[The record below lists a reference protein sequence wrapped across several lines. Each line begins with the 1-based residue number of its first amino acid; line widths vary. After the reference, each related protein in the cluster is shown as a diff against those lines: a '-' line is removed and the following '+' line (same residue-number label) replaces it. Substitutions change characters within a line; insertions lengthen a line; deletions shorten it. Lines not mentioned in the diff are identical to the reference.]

1 MTEPNEARKT
11 DGQKSSNIAAEL
23 LEYQRK
29 LQACKSI
36 RELAFVAANEG
47 YNVLRFDQAI
57 FWQYDIRSQ
66 VSIEAVSGLAE
77 VTAEAPYVQWLV
89 RAAAHFIE
97 APGQPLVA
105 AALAEL
111 PDSLAEDGAEWVPD
125 QILHCALLTPDGRT
139 IGGLFLARDEP
150 FTDIERAVAQWMG
163 AATGFALWA
172 WRRDY
177 RPVRR
182 WLQRTSTRHLV
193 LGTGLAI
200 ALLSF
205 VPVRLTALAQAEI
218 TPVRPYPITAPVEA
232 VVDSIKVQ
240 PNQIVGADEPLVV
253 LNDTTTRNKLA
264 VAVKALDIAKA
275 DLQRAINKSFSDEQ
289 SKGEINVL
297 DARVREKVAEVA
309 FLSEMLDRY
318 TISAPLGGLAI
329 FADAEEWRGRPVQ
342 PGERIMVIA
351 DPSMVE
357 VTVHVPPEDAVQ
369 LEIGAEVN
377 VFLNV
382 DPLFPLKA
390 KIVQTSYETITMP
403 DNSLAYVVKAQL
415 ERRGGALPRIGQR
428 GTAKVFAEEVSLGY
442 YLMRKPILFLRK
454 SFGI

>member
-1 MTEPNEARKT
+1 MSEPAAP
-11 DGQKSSNIAAEL
+11 QKSVNIAAEL
-23 LEYQRK
+23 LEFQRK
-29 LQACKSI
+29 LQACKSM

-47 YNVLRFDQAI
+47 FSVLRFDQAVL
-57 FWQYDIRSQ
+57 WQYDIRSQ
-66 VSIEAVSGLAE
+66 VVVEAVSGLAE
-77 VTAEAPYVQWLV
+77 VSAEAPYVQWLV
-89 RAAAHFIE
+89 RAVAHFSG
-97 APGQPLVA
+97 APGQPVVA
-105 AALAEL
+105 SGLADL
-111 PDSLAEDGAEWVPD
+111 PDSLAEDGAEWAPD
-125 QILHCALLTPDGRT
+125 QLLHCSLQSPEGVI
-139 IGGLFLARDEP
+139 IGGLLFARDEP
-150 FTDIERAVAQWMG
+150 FGEVERAVAQWMG

-182 WLQRTSTRHLV
+182 WLQRTSTRRLIMGVV
-193 LGTGLAI
+193 LFA
-200 ALLSF
+200 ALLALI
-205 VPVRLTALAQAEI
+205 PVRLSALAQAEI
-218 TPVRPYPITAPVEA
+218 TPVRPYPITAPVEG

-240 PNQIVGADEPLVV
+240 PNQIVSADEPLVV

-275 DLQRAINKSFSDEQ
+275 DLQRAINKSFSDEA
-289 SKGEINVL
+289 SKGELNVL

-309 FLSEMLDRY
+309 FLSETLDRY
-318 TISAPLGGLAI
+318 SISAPQGGLAI

-351 DPSMVE
+351 DPSLVE
-357 VTVHVPPEDAVQ
+357 VTVYVPPEDAIQ
-369 LEIGAEVN
+369 LELGSEVS

-403 DNSLAYVVKAQL
+403 DNSLAYVVKAKL
-415 ERRGGALPRIGQR
+415 ADGSLPRIGLR
-428 GTAKVFAEEVSLGY
+428 GTAKVYAEKVSLGY
-442 YLMRKPILFLRK
+442 YLMRKPILFVRK

>member
-1 MTEPNEARKT
+1 VSEPAAP
-11 DGQKSSNIAAEL
+11 QKSVNIAAEL
-23 LEYQRK
+23 LEFQRK

-36 RELAFVAANEG
+36 RELAFVAVNEG
-47 YNVLRFDQAI
+47 FSVLRFEQAV
-57 FWQYDIRSQ
+57 FWQYDMRSQ
-66 VSIEAVSGLAE
+66 VVVEAVSGLAE
-77 VTAEAPYVQWLV
+77 VSAEAPYVQWLV
-89 RAAAHFIE
+89 RAVAHFSE
-97 APGQPLVA
+97 APGQPIVVA
-105 AALAEL
+105 GLTDL
-111 PDSLAEDGAEWVPD
+111 PESLAEDGAEWAPD
-125 QILHCALLTPDGRT
+125 QLLHCALQSPEGVT
-139 IGGLFLARDEP
+139 IGGLLFARDEP
-150 FTDIERAVAQWMG
+150 FGEVERAVAQWMG

-182 WLQRTSTRHLV
+182 WLQRTSTRRLIGGVLV
-193 LGTGLAI
+193 VA
-200 ALLSF
+200 ALLALI
-205 VPVRLTALAQAEI
+205 PVRLSALAQAEI
-218 TPVRPYPITAPVEA
+218 TPIRPYPITAPVEG

-240 PNQIVGADEPLVV
+240 PNQIVSADEPLVV

-275 DLQRAINKSFSDEQ
+275 DLQRAINKSFSDEA
-289 SKGEINVL
+289 SKGELNVL

-309 FLSEMLDRY
+309 FLSETLDRY
-318 TISAPLGGLAI
+318 SISAPQGGLAI

-351 DPSMVE
+351 DPSLVE
-357 VTVHVPPEDAVQ
+357 VTVYVPPEDAIQ
-369 LEIGAEVN
+369 LELGSEVS
-377 VFLNV
+377 VFLNI

-415 ERRGGALPRIGQR
+415 ADGALPRIGLR
-428 GTAKVFAEEVSLGY
+428 GTAKVYAEKVSLGY
-442 YLMRKPILFLRK
+442 YLMRKPILFVRK

>member
-1 MTEPNEARKT
+1 MSEPEAAP
-11 DGQKSSNIAAEL
+11 KSVNIAAEL
-23 LEYQRK
+23 LEFQRK
-29 LQACKSI
+29 LQACKSL

-47 YNVLRFDQAI
+47 FSVLRFDQAVI
-57 FWQYDIRSQ
+57 WQYDVRSK
-66 VSIEAVSGLAE
+66 VVVEAVSGLAE
-77 VTAEAPYVQWLV
+77 VSAEAPYVQWLV
-89 RAAAHFIE
+89 RAVTHLSE
-97 APGQPLVA
+97 APGQPVVA
-105 AALAEL
+105 TGLSDL
-111 PDSLAEDGAEWVPD
+111 PQSVAEDGVEWVPD
-125 QILHCALLTPDGRT
+125 QVMHCALLNPEGGV
-139 IGGLFLARDEP
+139 IGGLLFARDEP
-150 FTDIERAVAQWMG
+150 FGEVERAIAQWMG

-182 WLQRTSTRHLV
+182 WLQRTSTKRIVAGVVLV
-193 LGTGLAI
+193 AAILA
-200 ALLSF
+200 L
-205 VPVRLTALAQAEI
+205 VPVRLSALAQAEI
-218 TPVRPYPITAPVEA
+218 TPVRPYPITAPVEG

-240 PNQIVGADEPLVV
+240 PNQIVSADEPLVV

-275 DLQRAINKSFSDEQ
+275 DLQRAINKSFSDEA
-289 SKGEINVL
+289 SKGELNVL

-309 FLSEMLDRY
+309 FLSETLDRY
-318 TISAPLGGLAI
+318 SISAPQGGLAI

-351 DPSMVE
+351 DPSLVE
-357 VTVHVPPEDAVQ
+357 VTVYVPPEDAIQ
-369 LEIGAEVN
+369 LELGSEVS
-377 VFLNV
+377 VFLNI

-415 ERRGGALPRIGQR
+415 SEKSLPRIGLR
-428 GTAKVFAEEVSLGY
+428 GTAKVYAEQVSLGY
-442 YLMRKPILFLRK
+442 FLMRKPILFVRK

>member
-1 MTEPNEARKT
+1 VTEPKAEK
-11 DGQKSSNIAAEL
+11 KSTNIAAEL
-23 LEYQRK
+23 LEFQRK

-47 YNVLRFDQAI
+47 FAALRYDQAVL
-57 FWQYDIRSQ
+57 WQYDVRSQ
-66 VSIEAVSGLAE
+66 VVVETVSGLAE
-77 VTAEAPYVQWLV
+77 VTPEAPYVQWLA
-89 RAAAHFIE
+89 RAAAHFRE
-97 APGQPLVA
+97 APGQPVVS
-105 AALAEL
+105 AALADL
-111 PDSLAEDGAEWVPD
+111 PESLAEDGSEWVPD
-125 QILHCALLTPDGRT
+125 QILHCALLSPEGTV
-139 IGGLFLARDEP
+139 IGGLFFARDEP
-150 FTDIERAVAQWMG
+150 FGEVERAVAQWMG

-182 WLQRTSTRHLV
+182 WLQRTSTKHLI
-193 LGTGLAI
+193 LAI
-200 ALLSF
+200 GVAVALLSF
-205 VPVRLTALAQAEI
+205 VPVRLSALAQAEI
-218 TPVRPYPITAPVEA
+218 TPVRPYPITAPVEG

-275 DLQRAINKSFSDEQ
+275 DLQRAINKSFTDEA
-289 SKGEINVL
+289 SKGELNVL

-318 TISAPLGGLAI
+318 TISAPQGGLAI
-329 FADAEEWRGRPVQ
+329 FSDAEEWRGRPVQ

-357 VTVHVPPEDAVQ
+357 VTVYVPPEDAVQ
-369 LEIGAEVN
+369 LEIGGEVAM
-377 VFLNV
+377 FLNV

-390 KIVQTSYETITMP
+390 KIAQTSYETITMP

-415 ERRGGALPRIGQR
+415 APGSLPRIGQR
-428 GTAKVFAEEVSLGY
+428 GTAKVYAEEVSLGY

-454 SFGI
+454 NFGI

>member
-1 MTEPNEARKT
+1 MTEPQPA
-11 DGQKSSNIAAEL
+11 QKSTNIAAEL
-23 LEYQRK
+23 LEFQRK

-47 YNVLRFDQAI
+47 FGVLRFDQAVL
-57 FWQYDIRSQ
+57 WQYDLRSQ
-66 VSIEAVSGLAE
+66 VVVEAVSGLAE
-77 VTAEAPYVQWLV
+77 VANEAPYVQWLM

-97 APGQPLVA
+97 APGQPIVISPLSG
-105 AALAEL
+105 L
-111 PDSLAEDGAEWVPD
+111 PETLAEDGAEWVPD
-125 QILHCALLTPDGRT
+125 QILHCALQSPEGHVL
-139 IGGLFLARDEP
+139 GGLFFARDEP
-150 FTDIERAVAQWMG
+150 FSEVERAVAQWMG
-163 AATGFALWA
+163 AATGFSLWA

-182 WLQRTSTRHLV
+182 WLRRTSTKRLI
-193 LGTGLAI
+193 LGAALAA

-205 VPVRLTALAQAEI
+205 VPVRLSALAQAEI
-218 TPVRPYPITAPVEA
+218 SPVRPYPITAPVEG
-232 VVDSIKVQ
+232 VVDAVKVQ

-275 DLQRAINKSFSDEQ
+275 DLQRAINKSFSDDA
-289 SKGEINVL
+289 SKGELNVL

-318 TISAPLGGLAI
+318 TISAPQGGLAI
-329 FADAEEWRGRPVQ
+329 FSDAEEWRGRPVQ

-357 VTVHVPPEDAVQ
+357 VTVYVPPEDAIQ
-369 LEIGAEVN
+369 LELGAEVQ

-382 DPLFPLKA
+382 DPLFQLKA

-415 ERRGGALPRIGQR
+415 VGGFMPRIGLR
-428 GTAKVFAEEVSLGY
+428 GTAKVYAEEVSLGY

>member
-1 MTEPNEARKT
+1 VTAPQQ
-11 DGQKSSNIAAEL
+11 GQKSTNIAAEL
-23 LEYQRK
+23 LEFQRK

-47 YNVLRFDQAI
+47 FSVLRYDQAVL
-57 FWQYDIRSQ
+57 WQYDIRSQ
-66 VSIEAVSGLAE
+66 VAVEAVSGLAE
-77 VTAEAPYVQWLV
+77 VANEAPYVQWLV
-89 RAAAHFIE
+89 RAATHFIE
-97 APGQPLVA
+97 APGQPIVVS
-105 AALAEL
+105 ALADL
-111 PDSLAEDGAEWVPD
+111 PEALAEDGAEWVPD
-125 QILHCALLTPDGRT
+125 QILHCALQSPEGHVL
-139 IGGLFLARDEP
+139 GGLFFARDEP
-150 FTDIERAVAQWMG
+150 FSEVERAVAQWMG
-163 AATGFALWA
+163 AATGFSLWA

-182 WLQRTSTRHLV
+182 WLRRTSTKRLI
-193 LGTGLAI
+193 LGAALAA

-205 VPVRLTALAQAEI
+205 VPVRLSALAQAEI
-218 TPVRPYPITAPVEA
+218 SPMRPYPITAPVEG
-232 VVDSIKVQ
+232 VVDAVKVQ

-275 DLQRAINKSFSDEQ
+275 DLQRAINKSFSDEA
-289 SKGEINVL
+289 SKGELNLL

-318 TISAPLGGLAI
+318 TISAPQGGLAI
-329 FADAEEWRGRPVQ
+329 FSDAEEWRGRPVQ

-357 VTVHVPPEDAVQ
+357 VTVYVPPEDAIQ
-369 LEIGAEVN
+369 LELGAEVH

-415 ERRGGALPRIGQR
+415 ARGSLPRIGQR
-428 GTAKVFAEEVSLGY
+428 GTAKVYAEEVSLGY

-454 SFGI
+454 SLGV

>member
-1 MTEPNEARKT
+1 M
-11 DGQKSSNIAAEL
+11 
-23 LEYQRK
+23 
-29 LQACKSI
+29 
-36 RELAFVAANEG
+36 RELAFVTANEG
-47 YNVLRFDQAI
+47 FSVLRFDQAV
-57 FWQYDIRSQ
+57 FWQYDIRSN
-66 VSIEAVSGLAE
+66 VVVEAVSGLAE
-77 VTAEAPYVQWLV
+77 VSAEAPYVQWLG
-89 RAAAHFIE
+89 RAAAHFSE
-97 APGQPLVA
+97 APGQPVVA
-105 AALAEL
+105 AALADL

-125 QILHCALLTPDGRT
+125 QILHCALHSPEGAAL
-139 IGGLFLARDEP
+139 GGLFFARDEP
-150 FTDIERAVAQWMG
+150 FGDVERAVAQWMG
-163 AATGFALWA
+163 AAAGFALWA

-182 WLQRTSTRHLV
+182 WLRRTSTKRLI
-193 LGTGLAI
+193 LAVALAA

-205 VPVRLTALAQAEI
+205 VPVRLSALAQAEI
-218 TPVRPYPITAPVEA
+218 TPVRPYPITAPVEG
-232 VVDSIKVQ
+232 VVDSIKVH

-275 DLQRAINKSFSDEQ
+275 DLQRAINKSFSDDA
-289 SKGEINVL
+289 SKGELNLL

-318 TISAPLGGLAI
+318 SISAPQGGLAI
-329 FADAEEWRGRPVQ
+329 FADSEEWRGRPVQ

-357 VTVHVPPEDAVQ
+357 VTVFVPPEDAIQ
-369 LEIGAEVN
+369 LELGGEVS
-377 VFLNV
+377 VFLNI
-382 DPLFPLKA
+382 DPLSPLKA

-415 ERRGGALPRIGQR
+415 APGTLPRIGLR
-428 GTAKVFAEEVSLGY
+428 GTAKVYAEEVSLGY

>member
-1 MTEPNEARKT
+1 MTEPQADQNST
-11 DGQKSSNIAAEL
+11 NIAAEL
-23 LEYQRK
+23 LEFQRK

-36 RELAFVAANEG
+36 RELAFVTANEG
-47 YNVLRFDQAI
+47 FSVLRFDQAI
-57 FWQYDIRSQ
+57 LWQYDVRSQ
-66 VSIEAVSGLAE
+66 VVVEAVSGLAE
-77 VTAEAPYVQWLV
+77 VTTEAPYVQWLI
-89 RAAAHFIE
+89 RAAAHFSE
-97 APGQPLVA
+97 APGQPVVS
-105 AALAEL
+105 AALADL
-111 PDSLAEDGAEWVPD
+111 PESLAEDGAEWVPD
-125 QILHCALLTPDGRT
+125 QILHCALQSPEGAI
-139 IGGLFLARDEP
+139 IGGVFFARDEP
-150 FTDIERAVAQWMG
+150 FSEVERAVAQWMG

-182 WLQRTSTRHLV
+182 WLRRTSTKRILLAV
-193 LGTGLAI
+193 GLAA

-205 VPVRLTALAQAEI
+205 VPVRLSALAQAEI
-218 TPVRPYPITAPVEA
+218 TPVKPYPITAPVEG
-232 VVDSIKVQ
+232 VVESIKVQ
-240 PNQIVGADEPLVV
+240 PNQIVGADEPLVA

-275 DLQRAINKSFSDEQ
+275 DLQRAINKSFSDEAA
-289 SKGEINVL
+289 KGELNVL

-318 TISAPLGGLAI
+318 SISAPQGGLAI

-357 VTVHVPPEDAVQ
+357 VTVYVPPEDAIQ
-369 LEIGAEVN
+369 LELGAEVA
-377 VFLNV
+377 VFLNS

-390 KIVQTSYETITMP
+390 QIVQTSYETITMP
-403 DNSLAYVVKAQL
+403 DNSLAYVVKARL
-415 ERRGGALPRIGQR
+415 VPRGALPRIGQR
-428 GTAKVFAEEVSLGY
+428 GTAKVYAEEVSLGY

>member
-1 MTEPNEARKT
+1 VTEPAAEP
-11 DGQKSSNIAAEL
+11 KSINIAAEL
-23 LEYQRK
+23 LEFQRK

-47 YNVLRFDQAI
+47 FSALRFDQAVM
-57 FWQYDIRSQ
+57 WQYDIRTRVVVES
-66 VSIEAVSGLAE
+66 VSGLAE
-77 VTAEAPYVQWLV
+77 VSHEAPYVQWLV
-89 RAAAHFIE
+89 QAAAHFSE
-97 APGQPLVA
+97 APGQPVVI
-105 AALAEL
+105 AALADL
-111 PDSLAEDGAEWVPD
+111 PPALAEDGAEWSPD
-125 QILHCALLTPDGRT
+125 QLLHCALQNPEGKT
-139 IGGLFLARDEP
+139 IGGLLFARDDP
-150 FTDIERAVAQWMG
+150 FTEVERAIAQWMG
-163 AATGFALWA
+163 AAAGFALWA

-177 RPVRR
+177 RPVRK
-182 WLQRTSTRHLV
+182 WLLRSSTRRLV
-193 LGTGLAI
+193 LVA
-200 ALLSF
+200 ALLAALMSLF
-205 VPVRLTALAQAEI
+205 PVRLSALAQAEI
-218 TPVRPYPITAPVEA
+218 TPVKPYPITAPVEG

-240 PNQIVGADEPLVV
+240 PNQIVNADEPLVV

-275 DLQRAINKSFSDEQ
+275 DLQRAINKSFSDEA
-289 SKGEINVL
+289 SKGELNVL

-318 TISAPLGGLAI
+318 SISAPQGGLAI

-357 VTVHVPPEDAVQ
+357 VTVYVPPEDAIQ
-369 LEIGAEVN
+369 LDLGSEVS
-377 VFLNV
+377 VFLNI
-382 DPLFPLKA
+382 DPLSPLQA

-415 ERRGGALPRIGQR
+415 KPGALPRIGLR

-442 YLMRKPILFLRK
+442 YLMRKPLLFLRK

>member
-1 MTEPNEARKT
+1 MTEPQDEK
-11 DGQKSSNIAAEL
+11 KSTNIAAEL
-23 LEYQRK
+23 LEFQRK
-29 LQACKSI
+29 LQACKSMH
-36 RELAFVAANEG
+36 ELAFVAVNEG
-47 YNVLRFDQAI
+47 FGVLRFDQAVL
-57 FWQYDIRSQ
+57 WQYDIRSQ
-66 VSIEAVSGLAE
+66 VLVEAVSGLAE
-77 VTAEAPYVQWLV
+77 VAAEAPYVQWLV
-89 RAAAHFIE
+89 RAAAHFSE
-97 APGQPLVA
+97 APGQPVVVS
-105 AALAEL
+105 ALADL

-125 QILHCALLTPDGRT
+125 QVLHCALQSPEGQV
-139 IGGLFLARDEP
+139 IGGLFFARDEP
-150 FTDIERAVAQWMG
+150 FGDMERAVAQWMG

-182 WLQRTSTRHLV
+182 WLQRASTRHLILAV
-193 LGTGLAI
+193 GLAI
-200 ALLSF
+200 ALMSF
-205 VPVRLTALAQAEI
+205 VPVRLSALAQAEI
-218 TPVRPYPITAPVEA
+218 TPVRPYPITAPVEG

-240 PNQIVGADEPLVV
+240 PNQVVGADEPLVV

-275 DLQRAINKSFSDEQ
+275 DLQRAINKSFTDEQ
-289 SKGEINVL
+289 SKGELNLL

-318 TISAPLGGLAI
+318 TIAAPQGGLAI

-357 VTVHVPPEDAVQ
+357 VTVYVPPEDAVQ
-369 LEIGAEVN
+369 LDIGAEVH

-403 DNSLAYVVKAQL
+403 DNTLAYVVKARL
-415 ERRGGALPRIGQR
+415 APGALPRIGLR
-428 GTAKVFAEEVSLGY
+428 GTAKVYAEEVSLGY

-454 SFGI
+454 SLGV

>member
-1 MTEPNEARKT
+1 MTEPQQ
-11 DGQKSSNIAAEL
+11 GQKSTNIAAEL
-23 LEYQRK
+23 LEFQRK

-36 RELAFVAANEG
+36 RELAFVAANECFS
-47 YNVLRFDQAI
+47 VMRFDQAI

-66 VSIEAVSGLAE
+66 VVVEAVSGLAE
-77 VTAEAPYVQWLV
+77 LTAEAPYVQWLV
-89 RAAAHFIE
+89 HAAAHFAE
-97 APGQPLVA
+97 APGQPVVV
-105 AALAEL
+105 AALADL
-111 PDSLAEDGAEWVPD
+111 PESLAEDGAEWVPD
-125 QILHCALLTPDGRT
+125 QIMHCLLQTPEGIP
-139 IGGLFLARDEP
+139 IGGMFFARDEH
-150 FTDIERAVAQWMG
+150 FGEVERAVAQWMG
-163 AATGFALWA
+163 AATAFALWA

-177 RPVRR
+177 RPVQR
-182 WLQRTSTRHLV
+182 WLRRTSTKRLI
-193 LGTGLAI
+193 LAVALAA

-205 VPVRLTALAQAEI
+205 VPVRLSALAQAEI
-218 TPVRPYPITAPVEA
+218 TPVRPYPITAPVEG
-232 VVDSIKVQ
+232 VVDQVKVQ
-240 PNQIVGADEPLVV
+240 PNQIVGADQPLVV

-275 DLQRAINKSFSDEQ
+275 DLQRAINKSFSDDQ
-289 SKGEINVL
+289 SKGELNVL

-318 TISAPLGGLAI
+318 SISAPQGGLAI

-357 VTVHVPPEDAVQ
+357 VTVYVPPEDAIQ
-369 LEIGAEVN
+369 LELGAEVN

-403 DNSLAYVVKAQL
+403 DNSLAYVVKAEL
-415 ERRGGALPRIGQR
+415 AKGTLPRIGLR

-442 YLMRKPILFLRK
+442 YLMRKPILFFRK

>member
-1 MTEPNEARKT
+1 MTEPATEN
-11 DGQKSSNIAAEL
+11 KSRNIAAEL

-29 LQACKSI
+29 LQACKSL
-36 RELAFVAANEG
+36 RELAFVAVNEG
-47 YNVLRFDQAI
+47 FSVLRFDQAVI
-57 FWQYDIRSQ
+57 WQYDLRSQ

-77 VTAEAPYVQWLV
+77 VAPEAPYVQWLA
-89 RAAAHFIE
+89 RAAVHFSE
-97 APGQPLVA
+97 SPGQPVVVS
-105 AALAEL
+105 ALADL
-111 PDSLAEDGAEWVPD
+111 PDALAEDGAEWAPD
-125 QILHCALLTPDGRT
+125 QLIHCALLNPEGAVL
-139 IGGLFLARDEP
+139 GGLLFARDEP
-150 FTDIERAVAQWMG
+150 FEEIDRAVAQWMS
-163 AATGFALWA
+163 AATGFTLWA

-177 RPVRR
+177 RPVQR
-182 WLQRTSTRHLV
+182 WLRRTSTKRLL
-193 LGTGLAI
+193 LGAALAA

-205 VPVRLTALAQAEI
+205 VPVRLSALAQAEI
-218 TPVRPYPITAPVEA
+218 TPVRPYPITAPVEG

-240 PNQIVGADEPLVV
+240 PNQIVAADEPLVV

-275 DLQRAINKSFSDEQ
+275 DLQRAINKSFTDDQ
-289 SKGEINVL
+289 SKGELNLL

-318 TISAPLGGLAI
+318 SISAPQGGLAI

-342 PGERIMVIA
+342 PGERIMVVA

-357 VTVHVPPEDAVQ
+357 VTVYVPPEDAVQ
-369 LEIGAEVN
+369 LELGSEVSM
-377 VFLNV
+377 FLNV
-382 DPLFPLKA
+382 DPLSPLKA

-415 ERRGGALPRIGQR
+415 GPGALPRIGLR
-428 GTAKVFAEEVSLGY
+428 GTAKVYAEEVSLGY

-454 SFGI
+454 SLGL